1 MNLKSFGLTVAL
13 SLTLGACAT
22 GRTHPTV
29 LISQAQR
36 AYDAE
41 DYYTVLSRLETVLA
55 VAPHILGNWKH
66 VDDIVL
72 YRDSQIRYAMANAEY
87 AEEIGDLSHAWVW
100 YVQAS
105 KVDPDREEC
114 RLAEIEA
121 TRLKQ
126 AISDSYA
133 RQAASSLGR
142 NDFHAAIVEAS
153 QSLAFGENPQALDV
167 LSRASESGSN
177 PGADLLFENISEDDV
192 TDLVRTDS
200 LARLRPRN
208 SYSPY
213 GIPVYFGDIRRYY
226 TSFGTVEIITEAPP
240 HTSKSP
246 SGWELDDAILGLTN
260 RALASGAD
268 AIINVRY
275 RTRNGRKFYT
285 EGELVKFGS
294 F

>member
-1 MNLKSFGLTVAL
+1 MDIKLVVLTVAL
-13 SLTLGACAT
+13 SLTLGACVT
-22 GRTHPTV
+22 GPTHPTI
-29 LISQAQR
+29 LISQAR
-36 AYDAE
+36 SAYDAE
-41 DYYTVLSRLETVLA
+41 DYYTVLSRFETVLA

-72 YRDSQIRYAMANAEY
+72 YRDSQIRYAMANAAY
-87 AEEIGDLSHAWVW
+87 AEEIGHLSHAWVW

-114 RLAEIEA
+114 RLAEVEA

-133 RQAASSLGR
+133 KQAASSLRR
-142 NDFHAAIVEAS
+142 NDLHAAIVEAS

-177 PGADLLFENISEDDV
+177 PGVDLLFEAISEDDV

-200 LARLRPRN
+200 LARLRPRD

-226 TSFGTVEIITEAPP
+226 TTLGTVEVLGLPY
-240 HTSKSP
+240 TSKP
-246 SGWELDDAILGLTN
+246 APGWESGDAILGLTN